1 MNDTDCPSED
11 QLVRMVEGA
20 LGQDSLS
27 MVEQHVDTCEAC
39 AAVLAGLGALEHSQ
53 VRRTLGRYQLDRRI
67 AAGGMGEV
75 WAAWDPQLRRELAI
89 KFVRPDRADDGRER
103 DRLLREARALA
114 RLTHPNVLA
123 VHDVGEIDGEVFLV
137 TELVAGDT
145 LATRGGPTS
154 DWRALVRLYAQ
165 AARGLAA
172 AHSAGLVHRDV
183 KPANLLLGADGRVR
197 VADFGLAVRSNTPS
211 PVAPTEMP
219 SAGASSV
226 ITAAG
231 HIAGTPAYMA
241 PEQRAGLGAEG
252 PADQFALCVALGEGI
267 AGRRPPTAPEREALR
282 AFLAERRT
290 IDSQLDELCTVLA
303 RGLSLEPEER
313 FPSMT
318 ALAEALE
325 AIVGPSPEAIGPQ
338 PSGRTRMVSGEQR
351 VISSGSHRAQT
362 PASTPDLAKDT
373 DRDRGRVFRLLGL
386 VVLVVAAVAGIVLFA
401 TRGHGDDA
409 HAVAGDRDAAVAPG
423 DKTVARPAPLS
434 SDGAQIG
441 GASDAAAANGSP
453 PNGSPS
459 PNGTAPPNST
469 PPPNGTAPA
478 NGTSN
483 TNGAPPSNRTTSPGG
498 SSTATDNALAKPRA
512 NGAAPG
518 GADASS
524 AGAGA
529 RQPKAKTIAEIGD
542 DLGSPP
548 PSEED
553 DPVRNGPGMRSRT
566 GDPNA
571 PVTMKDIGRA
581 IQRRDGKACR
591 AGLSKLTTPPPSD
604 FRVASMHATCEM
616 VAGNC
621 EGGKR
626 EARALAVR
634 EGSSQ
639 ASVEISAELYC
650 DVNDPDPKVRLTRLM
665 RQLSMFTWF
674 ECSYYLP
681 ATRAS
686 AKVATDKDERRQVG
700 IALATIATCYSHR
713 EDCPTALKLLGEA
726 QAFIPAL
733 GVSELDAACR

>member
-20 LGQDSLS
+20 LGQDSLT
-27 MVEQHVDTCEAC
+27 MVEQHVDSCEAC
-39 AAVLAGLGALEHSQ
+39 AAVLAGLGGLEQSQ

-145 LATRGGPTS
+145 LATRGGPSS

-172 AHSAGLVHRDV
+172 AHTAGLVHRDV

-219 SAGASSV
+219 SLGASSN

-241 PEQRAGLGAEG
+241 PEQRAGLSVEA

-282 AFLAERRT
+282 AFIAERRT
-290 IDSQLDELCTVLA
+290 IDGSLDELCGVLA
-303 RGLSLEPEER
+303 RGLSLDPDDR

-318 ALAEALE
+318 ALGDALD
-325 AIVGPSPEAIGPQ
+325 AVAGPAPEMIGPA
-338 PSGRTRMVSGEQR
+338 PSGRMRMVSGEQR
-351 VISSGSHRAQT
+351 VISGQHHAI
-362 PASTPDLAKDT
+362 ASSPSSVPDL
-373 DRDRGRVFRLLGL
+373 DRNVTESRRKSRLALLGL
-386 VVLVVAAVAGIVLFA
+386 VILAG
-401 TRGHGDDA
+401 G
-409 HAVAGDRDAAVAPG
+409 
-423 DKTVARPAPLS
+423 
-434 SDGAQIG
+434 
-441 GASDAAAANGSP
+441 
-453 PNGSPS
+453 
-459 PNGTAPPNST
+459 
-469 PPPNGTAPA
+469 
-478 NGTSN
+478 
-483 TNGAPPSNRTTSPGG
+483 
-498 SSTATDNALAKPRA
+498 
-512 NGAAPG
+512 
-518 GADASS
+518 

-529 RQPKAKTIAEIGD
+529 LYLATRGGDHGDRANAGSDAPIERGGRDAQDARTPDVGGGSAFAPAPPPTSGSATSETVNPPPPATSEDKTIARPSKVSPQGVPQPAPRNAPKAVADVTDEGGEPPAD
-542 DLGSPP
+542 DDA
-548 PSEED
+548 D
-553 DPVRNGPGMRSRT
+553 DPTKNGPGMRPST
-566 GDPNA
+566 GSA
-571 PVTMKDIGRA
+571 PMATGAVTLKDVNLA

-591 AGLSKLTTPPPSD
+591 AGLAKLADPPPSD
-604 FRVASMHATCEM
+604 FRVASAHATCEM

-621 EGGKR
+621 DGGKR
-626 EARALAVR
+626 ETRALRIR
-634 EGSSQ
+634 EGSSPD
-639 ASVEISAELYC
+639 SVEMSAELWC
-650 DVNDPDPKVRLTRLM
+650 TVNDPDPAIRLRRLS
-665 RQLSMFTWF
+665 RQLALFTWF

-681 ATRAS
+681 AARAS
-686 AKVATDKDERRQVG
+686 AKVVANAQERMQVG
-700 IALATIATCYSHR
+700 SALTTIAKCYSDR
-713 EDCPTALKLLGEA
+713 EDCTTARKVLGEA
-726 QAFIPAL
+726 QVLIPAL
-733 GVSELDAACR
+733 GVSELNAACR

>member
-27 MVEQHVDTCEAC
+27 MVEQHVDSCDAC
-39 AAVLAGLGALEHSQ
+39 ASVLAGLGALEHSQ

-154 DWRALVRLYAQ
+154 DWRVLVRLYAQ

-172 AHSAGLVHRDV
+172 AHTAGLVHRDV

-219 SAGASSV
+219 SPGASSV

-282 AFLAERRT
+282 AFIAERRT

-325 AIVGPSPEAIGPQ
+325 AIAGPAPELIGPQ
-338 PSGRTRMVSGEQR
+338 PSGRHRMVSGEQR
-351 VISSGSHRAQT
+351 VISGSHRAQT
-362 PASTPDLAKDT
+362 PASTPDLKDT
-373 DRDRGRVFRLLGL
+373 EHDQRSVFRLLGL
-386 VVLVVAAVAGIVLFA
+386 VVLVGAAIAGIVLFA
-401 TRGHGDDA
+401 TRGHTDDT

-423 DKTVARPAPLS
+423 EKTVARPVPPSSEGSATNAPPS
-434 SDGAQIG
+434 
-441 GASDAAAANGSP
+441 NGSATSNGSAP
-453 PNGSPS
+453 QPNGNAPTNRTAPS
-459 PNGTAPPNST
+459 NGTAPTNSVT
-469 PPPNGTAPA
+469 PA
-478 NGTSN
+478 NGT
-483 TNGAPPSNRTTSPGG
+483 GPS
-498 SSTATDNALAKPRA
+498 KPTRA
-512 NGAAPG
+512 NGVAPIIPAEPSAAN
-518 GADASS
+518 
-524 AGAGA
+524 GA
-529 RQPKAKTIAEIGD
+529 RPSTSGGPKAKTVADADD

-548 PSEED
+548 PPEED
-553 DPVRNGPGMRSRT
+553 DPVKNGPGMRSRS
-566 GDPNA
+566 GDPSA
-571 PVTMKDIGRA
+571 PITMKDIGRA

-591 AGLSKLTTPPPSD
+591 AGLAKLTAPPPSD
-604 FRVASMHATCEM
+604 FRVASLHATCEM

-626 EARALAVR
+626 EERALAVR
-634 EGSSQ
+634 EGSSP

-665 RQLSMFTWF
+665 RQLSMFTRF

-681 ATRAS
+681 AARAS
-686 AKVATDKDERRQVG
+686 AKVASDKDERRQVG

-713 EDCPTALKLLGEA
+713 EDCPTALKILGEA

-733 GVSELDAACR
+733 GVSELNAACR

>member
-1 MNDTDCPSED
+1 
-11 QLVRMVEGA
+11 
-20 LGQDSLS
+20 
-27 MVEQHVDTCEAC
+27 
-39 AAVLAGLGALEHSQ
+39 VLAGLGALEHSQ

-172 AHSAGLVHRDV
+172 AHTAGLVHRDV

-219 SAGASSV
+219 SPGASSV

-267 AGRRPPTAPEREALR
+267 AGRRPPTAPERDALR
-282 AFLAERRT
+282 AFIAERRT
-290 IDSQLDELCTVLA
+290 IDTQLDELCGVLA

-325 AIVGPSPEAIGPQ
+325 EIAGPAPEAIGPQ
-338 PSGRTRMVSGEQR
+338 PSGRHRMVSGEQR
-351 VISSGSHRAQT
+351 VISGSHKAQT

-373 DRDRGRVFRLLGL
+373 DKDRRSVFRLLGL
-386 VVLVVAAVAGIVLFA
+386 VVLVAAAVAGIVLFA
-401 TRGHGDDA
+401 TRGHTDDA
-409 HAVAGDRDAAVAPG
+409 HAVAGDRDAAVTPG
-423 DKTVARPAPLS
+423 DKTVARPVPEHADGSDAVAPEKIAPQS
-434 SDGAQIG
+434 GSNSVAPEKSAPHS
-441 GASDAAAANGSP
+441 ASDAVAPEKAGPAFVRPNGANSPSAANGARPAKAKSVADVGGDRSSP
-453 PNGSPS
+453 PN
-459 PNGTAPPNST
+459 
-469 PPPNGTAPA
+469 
-478 NGTSN
+478 
-483 TNGAPPSNRTTSPGG
+483 
-498 SSTATDNALAKPRA
+498 TDVGN
-512 NGAAPG
+512 
-518 GADASS
+518 
-524 AGAGA
+524 
-529 RQPKAKTIAEIGD
+529 

-548 PSEED
+548 PPEED
-553 DPVRNGPGMRSRT
+553 DPVRNGPGMRSRN
-566 GDPNA
+566 GDPSA
-571 PVTMKDIGRA
+571 PITMKDIGRA

-591 AGLSKLTTPPPSD
+591 AGLAKLTTPPPTD

-626 EARALAVR
+626 EERALAVR
-634 EGSSQ
+634 EGSSP

-650 DVNDPDPKVRLTRLM
+650 DVNDPDPKIRLTRLM
-665 RQLSMFTWF
+665 RQLSLFTWF

-681 ATRAS
+681 AARAS

-713 EDCPTALKLLGEA
+713 KDCETARKILGEA

-733 GVSELDAACR
+733 GVSELNAACR

>member
-39 AAVLAGLGALEHSQ
+39 ASVLAGLGALEHSQ

-145 LATRGGPTS
+145 LATRGGATS
-154 DWRALVRLYAQ
+154 DWRTLVRLYAQ

-172 AHSAGLVHRDV
+172 AHAAGLVHRDV

-267 AGRRPPTAPEREALR
+267 AGRRPPTAPERDVLR

-325 AIVGPSPEAIGPQ
+325 TIAGPAPEMIGPQ
-338 PSGRTRMVSGEQR
+338 PSGRHRMVSGEQR
-351 VISSGSHRAQT
+351 IISGSHRAQT
-362 PASTPDLAKDT
+362 PASTPDLKDT
-373 DRDRGRVFRLLGL
+373 EHDRRSVFRLLGL
-386 VVLVVAAVAGIVLFA
+386 VVLVAAAIAGIVLFA

-409 HAVAGDRDAAVAPG
+409 HAVAGDRDAAVVPG
-423 DKTVARPAPLS
+423 DKTVARPQTDGSAQS
-434 SDGAQIG
+434 TGAQ
-441 GASDAAAANGSP
+441 STDAPNSSSP
-453 PNGSPS
+453 SVGEPSTDAPS
-459 PNGTAPPNST
+459 PNGGSPSSAGPSSNGSSA
-469 PPPNGTAPA
+469 PNG
-478 NGTSN
+478 G
-483 TNGAPPSNRTTSPGG
+483 PSKTP
-498 SSTATDNALAKPRA
+498 PRA
-512 NGAAPG
+512 NGAAPIVPPDPSG
-518 GADASS
+518 VS
-524 AGAGA
+524 GA
-529 RQPKAKTIAEIGD
+529 RPPKPKTVADVGD
-542 DLGSPP
+542 ELGSPP
-548 PSEED
+548 PPEED
-553 DPVRNGPGMRSRT
+553 DPVKNGPGMRSRT

-571 PVTMKDIGRA
+571 PITMKDIGRA

-591 AGLSKLTTPPPSD
+591 AGLAKLTTPPPSD
-604 FRVASMHATCEM
+604 FRVASLHATCEM

-626 EARALAVR
+626 EDRALAVR
-634 EGSSQ
+634 EGSSP
-639 ASVEISAELYC
+639 ASVEINAELYC
-650 DVNDPDPKVRLTRLM
+650 DVNDPDPKVRLTRLT

-681 ATRAS
+681 AARAS
-686 AKVATDKDERRQVG
+686 AKVATDKDERRQIG

-713 EDCPTALKLLGEA
+713 EDCPTALKILGEA

-733 GVSELDAACR
+733 GVSELNAACR